1 LLNQIDLSRFSEANH
16 FDDALL
22 YYSKAIEANA
32 MYVEAYCN
40 MGVIYKNTGR
50 LEEAV
55 VYYEKALALNPNFTI
70 ARTNMAIAL
79 TDLGTKMKSEGNVKV
94 TFHFASNSCLLSS
107 FS

>member
-1 LLNQIDLSRFSEANH
+1 
-16 FDDALL
+16 
-22 YYSKAIEANA
+22 

-55 VYYEKALALNPNFTI
+55 TYYEKALALNPNFTI

-79 TDLGTKMKSEGNVKV
+79 TDLGTKMKSGGNIKV
-94 TFHFASNSCLLSS
+94 C
-107 FS
+107 

>member
-1 LLNQIDLSRFSEANH
+1 
-16 FDDALL
+16 
-22 YYSKAIEANA
+22 

-55 VYYEKALALNPNFTI
+55 AYYEKALALNPNFSI

-79 TDLGTKMKSEGNVKV
+79 TDLGTKVKAEGNVKV
-94 TFHFASNSCLLSS
+94 DFQPHCLIKYMT
-107 FS
+107 